1 MKTNKTKTTSSQK
14 TPGTQDHEAKDK
26 LLSLH
31 ILEMS
36 DNGYKN
42 LAKRHIKNVITVAEM
57 ATIKTNKYICGINHQ
72 SSYKR
77 ENPV

>member
-1 MKTNKTKTTSSQK
+1 
-14 TPGTQDHEAKDK
+14 
-26 LLSLH
+26 
-31 ILEMS
+31 MS
-36 DNGYKN
+36 DNGKKN
-42 LAKRHIKNVITVAEM
+42 LAKRHIKNFITVAEM